1 MKKIILISSF
11 LTLLDQMIKLIVDKN
26 LILGESVKIID
37 NFFHFTYVKN
47 YGAAF
52 SILTGST
59 IFLIIIGFLAL
70 FLIYQFLIK
79 NKSLS
84 KIEFITYS
92 FLIAGIIGNLL
103 DRIIRGYVID
113 YFDFKIFG
121 YNFPIFNLADTF
133 IVLSVISI
141 IYITLKEEYNGKNN
155 SKRKQH

>member
-11 LTLLDQMIKLIVDKN
+11 LTIIDQMIKLIVDKY
-26 LILGESVKIID
+26 LMLGESIKIID
-37 NFFHFTYVKN
+37 NFFYLTYVKN

-59 IFLIIIGFLAL
+59 LFLIGIGFLAL
-70 FLIYQFLIK
+70 LLIYYFLIN
-79 NKSLS
+79 NKKLS
-84 KIEFITYS
+84 KIELITYS

-113 YFDFKIFG
+113 YLDFKLIG

-133 IVLSVISI
+133 IVLSVII
-141 IYITLKEEYNGKNN
+141 IMYMTLKEEYNGKNN
-155 SKRKQH
+155 NKRK

>member
-37 NFFHFTYVKN
+37 NFFYFTYVKN

-155 SKRKQH
+155 S

>member
-11 LTLLDQMIKLIVDKN
+11 LTIIDQMIKLIVDKY
-26 LILGESVKIID
+26 LMLGESIKIID
-37 NFFHFTYVKN
+37 NFFYLTYVKN

-59 IFLIIIGFLAL
+59 LFLIGIGFLAL
-70 FLIYQFLIK
+70 LLIYYFLIN
-79 NKSLS
+79 NKKLS
-84 KIEFITYS
+84 KIELITYG

-113 YFDFKIFG
+113 YLDFKLIG

-133 IVLSVISI
+133 IVLSVII
-141 IYITLKEEYNGKNN
+141 IMYMTLKEEYNGKNN
-155 SKRKQH
+155 NKRK